1 MQKFM
6 KYKDAEYKNQM
17 ISVDVC
23 AFSIINNKLNVL
35 LLKRAEEP
43 YKNMWSLIGGLVY
56 NNETCENAVK
66 RELEEKLDIHDISP
80 ILSSVFSEPKRD
92 IRFRNISISYFCLVN
107 PSIAHKINTK
117 KVLEVKWFDVSDS
130 MKLAFDHNDILSK
143 AISQLKEKV
152 FDINFIKPYLPEQY
166 TLPTLQTIYES
177 ILQTKL
183 DKRNFRRKLNS
194 LNCLIDTGDKNESD
208 KHKKSIIYRFK

>member
-1 MQKFM
+1 
-6 KYKDAEYKNQM
+6 
-17 ISVDVC
+17 
-23 AFSIINNKLNVL
+23 
-35 LLKRAEEP
+35 
-43 YKNMWSLIGGLVY
+43 
-56 NNETCENAVK
+56 
-66 RELEEKLDIHDISP
+66 
-80 ILSSVFSEPKRD
+80 
-92 IRFRNISISYFCLVN
+92 
-107 PSIAHKINTK
+107 
-117 KVLEVKWFDVSDS
+117 

-152 FDINFIKPYLPEQY
+152 FDINFIRPYLTEQF